1 MRTNIIIA
9 LAGAVVAIAA
19 SLAVAWYGPDLLRQ
33 PAVEEAIDID
43 ALGPFAPPK
52 VQAVVV
58 AAAPDPELFAPSS
71 DLVATIPPVAKAP
84 TDPACVRYC
93 VRLPPATKPQ
103 ATK

>member
-1 MRTNIIIA
+1 MRANIIIA
-9 LAGAVVAIAA
+9 LAGAVVAIAV
-19 SLAVAWYGPDLLRQ
+19 SLAVAWYGPEILCQ
-33 PAVEEAIDID
+33 PATAEAIDID
-43 ALGPFAPPK
+43 ALEPFDPPK
-52 VQAVVV
+52 VQEVVV

-71 DLVATIPPVAKAP
+71 DLVATIPPAAKAP